1 MGVFDYISISRT
13 ALGAFRQGMNIAG
26 YNVANANTEGYS
38 RRVMQ
43 LGPTQ
48 TVEVRNGIIGTG
60 VDVTGVKR
68 QRDAFLDFATRREL
82 GRMGT
87 DKSREE
93 ILSALEPVLGGT
105 DSAGLTTAL
114 TSFFDSFETLSV
126 QPDSPSSRANVVA
139 QADNLASTLNR
150 VDAQFDEAQR
160 NADSRVVATLD
171 RVNAILVQ
179 VRQINL
185 DITSQEAG
193 GAEASD
199 LRDQRDKLLDELS
212 QKVPVRIVEANNG
225 QTSVFL
231 DSTGDPLLAGV
242 SMRQLQA
249 VKTADGF
256 THVSIDRGGE
266 ITDISG
272 ALGGGELGGYLEA
285 RDTDIASYRTQLDT
299 LASVIAN
306 QFNTVQKAGFDHAGN
321 AGVAMFVPDPPG
333 AHAAAAIRINS
344 AVEADPNLVA
354 ASSAAGEAGNN
365 SNALAFVALRTRTL
379 ASLGD
384 QTISGYAAGVIAGV
398 GTDVKSVSAGLE
410 ASQTI
415 VDSLDQQRSAISGV
429 SLDEEAA
436 DLVRWQQAFQASARF
451 LQMSNQ
457 MIDEVLNDLAR

>member
-13 ALGAFRQGMNIAG
+13 ALSAFRQGMNIAG
-26 YNVANANTEGYS
+26 YNVANANTPGYS

-43 LGPTQ
+43 LGPTT

-68 QRDAFLDFATRREL
+68 QRDTFLDFATRREL

-105 DSAGLTTAL
+105 DSAALTTSL
-114 TSFFDSFETLSV
+114 TSFFNSFETLSV
-126 QPDSPSSRANVVA
+126 QPDSPSARANVVA

-150 VDAQFDEAQR
+150 VDTQFDEAQR
-160 NADSRVVATLD
+160 NADARVVDTVN
-171 RVNAILVQ
+171 RVNTILTQ

-256 THVSIDRGGE
+256 THVSIDRGG
-266 ITDISG
+266 
-272 ALGGGELGGYLEA
+272 
-285 RDTDIASYRTQLDT
+285 
-299 LASVIAN
+299 
-306 QFNTVQKAGFDHAGN
+306 
-321 AGVAMFVPDPPG
+321 
-333 AHAAAAIRINS
+333 
-344 AVEADPNLVA
+344 
-354 ASSAAGEAGNN
+354 
-365 SNALAFVALRTRTL
+365 
-379 ASLGD
+379 
-384 QTISGYAAGVIAGV
+384 
-398 GTDVKSVSAGLE
+398 
-410 ASQTI
+410 
-415 VDSLDQQRSAISGV
+415 
-429 SLDEEAA
+429 
-436 DLVRWQQAFQASARF
+436 
-451 LQMSNQ
+451 
-457 MIDEVLNDLAR
+457 